1 MLAPHLCLEGRAVL
15 NSFSKTDVAN
25 LALSHLM
32 TGKSI
37 DNIDTEQ
44 SPEAITMRTY
54 LSIAIGTTL
63 REFAW
68 PFATQYQTL
77 GLVQTFPSNQGY
89 AYHYSYRRPADC
101 VVVRRVS
108 SGMRRDSIDSRIP
121 FTESFDA
128 NGPLILC
135 DMPLAMIEYTA
146 FVDNPALYADDFVLA
161 LSYRLAML
169 SAPRLTGGDPF
180 KVGQNCEREFY
191 LAISKAQA
199 SALNEVEYGENLESE
214 MIRARDDGGCSW

>member
-1 MLAPHLCLEGRAVL
+1 M
-15 NSFSKTDVAN
+15 NSFSKTDIAN
-25 LALSHLM
+25 LALSHLQ

-44 SPEAITMRTY
+44 SPEASTMRVY
-54 LSIAIGTTL
+54 MALAIGTTL

-68 PFATQYQTL
+68 PFATQYATL
-77 GLVQTFPSNQGY
+77 GLVQTFPSNQGF

-101 VVVRRVS
+101 VSIRRVS
-108 SGMRRDSIDSRIP
+108 SGMRRDTIQSRIP

-135 DMPLAMIEYTA
+135 DLPLATIEYTA
-146 FVDNPALYADDFVLA
+146 FTDNISYYADDFVLA
-161 LSYRLAML
+161 LSYKLAMMA
-169 SAPRLTGGDPF
+169 APRITGGDPF
-180 KVGQNCEREFY
+180 KVGTNCEREYY

-199 SALNEVEYGENLESE
+199 AALNEMEPGEALESE
-214 MIRARDDGGCSW
+214 YITARDEGGCSW